1 MSQAHH
7 DRPFLQPPP
16 DEPFWRSK
24 EFSRFAGLA
33 GLAIFALLLFAY
45 FGLRQAESARRDQ
58 EAASASWP
66 PLSTEERAARLAA
79 QGTLFEGALREAPV
93 AQGFEQSS
101 GYGKMLDS
109 LKRIRPE
116 QVAERAKLR
125 LDWTSVTTDPDP
137 WRGEYV
143 RVRGIV
149 ADVWAERLES
159 PVFEHKDVWRGMLT
173 DADGD
178 NGVVFD
184 FLERPANADALRR
197 EAVDLEGIYYRNV
210 AYTAEN
216 GTQRTAPWILAK
228 NLSVVPAATESAY
241 KATLAD
247 NTLLILALLA
257 FAVLGGRVLL
267 SATRS
272 RRRAPATLAPPQSIR
287 EVLEANRRRAGIR
300 PPSRSTPSEPKGE
313 QRP

>member
-16 DEPFWRSK
+16 SEPFWRSK
-24 EFSRFAGLA
+24 EFSRFAALA
-33 GLAIFALLLFAY
+33 GVAIFALLLFAY
-45 FGLRQAESARRDQ
+45 FGLRQSESARREQ
-58 EAASASWP
+58 EASSATWP
-66 PLSTEERAARLAA
+66 PLSTEERAARIAA
-79 QGTLFEGALREAPV
+79 QGTLFEGALREPPV

-101 GYGKMLDS
+101 GYAKMLDS

-116 QVAERAKLR
+116 QVAERATLR
-125 LDWTSVTTDPDP
+125 LDWNSLATDPDP
-137 WRGEYV
+137 WRGEYM

-149 ADVWAERLES
+149 ADIWAERLES
-159 PVFEHKDVWRGMLT
+159 PVFEHTDVWRGMLT

-178 NGVVFD
+178 EGVVFD

-197 EAVDLEGIYYRNV
+197 EAVDLEGIFYRNV

-216 GTQRTAPWILAK
+216 GTQRTAPWLLAK
-228 NLSVVPAATESAY
+228 NLSVVPAAAESAY

-247 NTLLILALLA
+247 NALLILAVLA
-257 FAVLGGRVLL
+257 FAVFGGRVLV

-272 RRRAPATLAPPQSIR
+272 RRRAPATIAPPQSIR

-300 PPSRSTPSEPKGE
+300 PPSRTTSAAKGE

>member
-1 MSQAHH
+1 MSQSHH

-16 DEPFWRSK
+16 SEPFWRSK
-24 EFSRFAGLA
+24 EFARFASLA
-33 GLAIFALLLFAY
+33 GIAILALLLFAY
-45 FGLRQAESARRDQ
+45 FGLRQSESVRRAE
-58 EAASASWP
+58 EAAKANWP
-66 PLSTEERAARLAA
+66 PLTSEERAARIAA
-79 QGTLFEGALREAPV
+79 QGTLFEGALREPAV
-93 AQGFEQSS
+93 ARGFEQTS

-125 LDWTSVTTDPDP
+125 LDWSSLTTDPDP

-149 ADVWAERLES
+149 AEVWAERLES

-184 FLERPANADALRR
+184 LLERPSNADALRR
-197 EAVDLEGIYYRNV
+197 EAVDLEGIYARNV

-216 GTQRTAPWILAK
+216 GTERTAPWILAK
-228 NLSVVPAATESAY
+228 NLSVVPAAAESAY
-241 KATLAD
+241 KASLAD

-257 FAVLGGRVLL
+257 FAVLAGRVLF
-267 SATRS
+267 SAARS
-272 RRRAPATLAPPQSIR
+272 RRRAAATIASPQTIR

-300 PPSRSTPSEPKGE
+300 PPSRSPSSTKGE
-313 QRP
+313 PGP